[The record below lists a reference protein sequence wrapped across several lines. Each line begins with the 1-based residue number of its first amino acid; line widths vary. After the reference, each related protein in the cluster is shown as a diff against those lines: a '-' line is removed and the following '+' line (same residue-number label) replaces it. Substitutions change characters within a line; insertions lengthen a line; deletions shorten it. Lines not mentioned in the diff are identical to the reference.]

1 MQECSAKIGTGVE
14 QALDWL
20 LTAEA
25 SKKRKK
31 EVEHLTADAAQIFAA
46 FHARQVRP
54 PGLLSSS
61 CFSLLLTRA
70 PILATPIPG
79 CTARKRR
86 PGARARRMRIPS
98 HPVLTRPLLGTGAGC
113 NAERLALSWG
123 GARGGRRW
131 PVGAGAGAC

>member
-1 MQECSAKIGTGVE
+1 MEQLGRRWRVQECSAKIGTGVE
-14 QALDWL
+14 QAFDWL

-70 PILATPIPG
+70 PFWQSHSWAQQEKED
-79 CTARKRR
+79 RV
-86 PGARARRMRIPS
+86 RA
-98 HPVLTRPLLGTGAGC
+98 LDA
-113 NAERLALSWG
+113 
-123 GARGGRRW
+123 
-131 PVGAGAGAC
+131 